1 MATATDTSADVEEIL
16 AVHKAWMDS
25 NNGLVI
31 EDMVPQFADP
41 GYLQYNLNGH
51 TYNGVQEKVK
61 LWEGFHLVGQNLAD
75 CGDIEEPQVYVEGDL
90 AYLTVL
96 GSAKLL
102 GRGNSG
108 TMEFGSEVTFR
119 VTEVYRRNDG
129 KGAPVWKIW
138 HFHCS
143 LVDTVSPKYPQ
154 DA

>member
-1 MATATDTSADVEEIL
+1 VTTDTSTDVQEII
-16 AVHKAWMDS
+16 AVHTAWMDS
-25 NNGLVI
+25 NNGLII

-51 TYNGVQEKVK
+51 TYNSVGEKVK
-61 LWEGFHLVGQNLAD
+61 LWEGFHQIGMNLAE
-75 CGDIEEPQVYVEGDL
+75 CGDIEEPAVYVEGDL

-96 GSAKLL
+96 GSAKLV
-102 GRGNSG
+102 GRGESG
-108 TMEFGSEVTFR
+108 TMEAGNDVVFR

-129 KGAPVWKIW
+129 KGNPEWKIW

-143 LVDTVSPKYPQ
+143 PVADPSSAKYPQ